1 VKQKKRH
8 PGGMMPPRPLRK
20 LKPLTPM
27 MGPMGPMGPI
37 PHHMP
42 PGGTLSPCGDLGE
55 LGGEEA
61 LKVFSALKKMG
72 SKVVKSS
79 KEIPLKRNL
88 PSEEV

>member
-27 MGPMGPMGPI
+27 MGPMGPMP

-42 PGGTLSPCGDLGE
+42 PGGTLSPCGDLGA
-55 LGGEEA
+55 LGQDETFR
-61 LKVFSALKKMG
+61 VFSNPVKVPKKQIMRAADALPY
-72 SKVVKSS
+72 
-79 KEIPLKRNL
+79 KEKTK
-88 PSEEV
+88 

>member
-1 VKQKKRH
+1 VKQKKRY

-27 MGPMGPMGPI
+27 MGPMGPI
-37 PHHMP
+37 PHRMP

-61 LKVFSALKKMG
+61 LAVFPSLKKMG
-72 SKVVKSS
+72 SKVVKPS
-79 KEIPLKRNL
+79 KEIPLKK
-88 PSEEV
+88 EFAK